1 MSWLSVIVK
10 LIGWFIRGVRFVL
23 RVFARGRVF
32 VALRWVTT
40 FGGIIVVVVEEDRTF
55 IEVVFGG
62 RNVVRTGGGDC
73 TTVITIVTFVSVVCV
88 RSGVPG
94 DDGSLDLEI
103 SLSKS
108 SSSRDNY
115 Y

>member
-1 MSWLSVIVK
+1 MSWLSVIVE

-23 RVFARGRVF
+23 RVFAGGRVF

-40 FGGIIVVVVEEDRTF
+40 FGRIIVVVEEDRTF

-73 TTVITIVTFVSVVCV
+73 TTVITVVTLVSVVCV

-94 DDGSLDLEI
+94 DDGS
-103 SLSKS
+103 
-108 SSSRDNY
+108 
-115 Y
+115 